1 MSTLVTLIAAASLVP
16 ALFAA
21 YGEVRDRF
29 QHDRLHRE
37 LARAFRPG
45 TSR

>member
-1 MSTLVTLIAAASLVP
+1 MSLLITAVAVASLVP

-37 LARAFRPG
+37 LTRAFHPIPG
-45 TSR
+45 K